1 MRCRELENSIE
12 RHPTSK
18 FARMNKSSFGT
29 LLFMKKRSDWCV
41 MGKSISKSYCICDKL
56 AKKTL
61 LKLRY
66 SKLYILLS

>member
-1 MRCRELENSIE
+1 
-12 RHPTSK
+12 
-18 FARMNKSSFGT
+18 
-29 LLFMKKRSDWCV
+29 

-66 SKLYILLS
+66 NKLYILLS